1 MIDLKK
7 MDSTNF
13 PNVFKMLEIV
23 AQQDE
28 KVSFTDRLKNHM
40 RANKYYPMLQ
50 MKKVFKSGSLI
61 LLHNTY
67 KRSDVS
73 HFKDL
78 YEEAR
83 SVIIDVDKPIGENI
97 VVSLADKIP
106 ESMTIDNYLLKAK
119 DTDEIEKGFEG
130 TMVYVYNHENNW
142 FFGTSTIPDIDY
154 SRYFHPTKT
163 HGEMFD
169 EILDKYGYNREG
181 FVKCLSPNKA
191 YGFLLVHYQN
201 NNVMDYTEQFG
212 ENYKELFHIFSRDKE
227 SKGKTVDYTD
237 RLNDLPVKYAN
248 SFSLEECIAGIK
260 EDKSIY
266 SFIVRTESGETY
278 KVCRNEIFEK
288 ESKNRGNSNIWVN
301 LIDVYMKG
309 VPHYKVVDYICEYV
323 PDNKEAL
330 TMTDD
335 MGRTYEPTYMIHE
348 AFRNISETL
357 YRLYRTTT
365 YYNKY
370 TGRYNIM
377 KEADST
383 LAPIMRFHLSQLRI
397 IQITTHRDAP
407 ITPRNVRDYICH
419 NQTMKNIRLL
429 ISHFAKVF
437 SQCEQSKNY
446 KSTMCFCFLNGLLS
460 N

>member
-23 AQQDE
+23 AEEDQE
-28 KVSFTDRLKNHM
+28 ISFFDRLKNHM
-40 RANKYYPMLQ
+40 RVKKYYPMLQ
-50 MKKVFKSGSLI
+50 LKKVFKSDSLL

-67 KRSDVS
+67 KRNNVS
-73 HFKDL
+73 HFKEL

-83 SVIIDVDKPIGENI
+83 SVIIDADKPVGENI

-106 ESMTIDNYLLKAK
+106 ESMTIGEYLLKAK
-119 DTDEIEKGFEG
+119 DTDVIEKGLEG
-130 TMVYVYNHENNW
+130 TMIFVYNHEDNW
-142 FFGTSTIPDIDY
+142 FFGTSTIPDVDH

-169 EILDKYGYNREG
+169 ETLAKYSCNREE
-181 FVKCLSPNKA
+181 FVKFLSPNKA

-201 NNVMDYTEQFG
+201 NNVMNYTDQFG
-212 ENYKELFHIFSRDKE
+212 ENYTELFHIFSRDKE
-227 SKGKTVDYTD
+227 NKGKTVDYTD
-237 RLNDLPVKYAN
+237 RLTELPVKYTERLAEV
-248 SFSLEECIAGIK
+248 S
-260 EDKSIY
+260 EDSTIY
-266 SFIVRTESGETY
+266 AFIVRTESGDTY
-278 KVCRNEIFEK
+278 KVCRSEILEK
-288 ESKNRGNSNIWVN
+288 ESKNRGNSNIWQNMV
-301 LIDVYMKG
+301 DVYMKG
-309 VPHYKVVDYICEYV
+309 VPHYKVDDYICEYA
-323 PDNKEAL
+323 PDCKKAL
-330 TMTDD
+330 TMIDD
-335 MGRTYEPTYMIHE
+335 MGRTYEPTYLIHE
-348 AFRNISETL
+348 AFRNICETL

-377 KEADST
+377 QEAEST

-397 IQITTHRDAP
+397 IQITTHKAAP
-407 ITPRNVRDYICH
+407 LTPRNVRDYICH

-429 ISHFAKVF
+429 VSHFAKMF